1 VSAVSPIAAAVA
13 KVLAK
18 VLAKVAWQLVRKWAH
33 KTARVRGE
41 WLGRWKSVTPADAVA
56 AAQAG
61 YKADTPTRLI
71 VNDSRDPRRWRH
83 ESGTEYMPDTP
94 GITDGGSTPVL
105 ARDAVKKWADLEPFG
120 KFADAFYF
128 HDAAYRDAG
137 CWVRLPKA
145 EAAKHGLSV
154 PKGSDLSA
162 WAWMPLTRAMAD
174 TLLFQ
179 QMPSLGGRNGEVQAI
194 FRAVRVGAARPWRN
208 HRRRA
213 ATRSKI

>member
-1 VSAVSPIAAAVA
+1 MSAVAPIAAAVA

-18 VLAKVAWQLVRKWAH
+18 VAWRLVRMWAQ
-33 KTARVRGE
+33 KKARIRGE

-61 YKADTPTRLI
+61 YNADTPTRLI
-71 VNDSRDPRRWRH
+71 VNDRRDPRRWRH

-94 GITDGGSTPVL
+94 GITDGGSTPAL

-120 KFADAFYF
+120 KFADAYFF
-128 HDAAYRDAG
+128 HDAVYRDAG

-162 WAWMPLTRAMAD
+162 WTWMPLTRAMAD

-179 QMPSLGGRNGEVQAI
+179 QMPSCGGRNGEVQAI
-194 FRAVRVGAARPWRN
+194 FRAVRVGAARAWRN

-213 ATRSKI
+213 ANRSEV